1 MKGLFEELNEKE
13 KTLYN
18 AKRDLL
24 SHKVKI
30 YRECPFLWKY
40 TANVDGV
47 RQNMAGVYATKE
59 AAEME
64 FAKWSSSTFVSVS
77 DPKYFQVQ
85 SILVPLDEIKRA
97 FFYYYSTGCKQ
108 PPGPSLTKSGSF
120 IHVMDRS
127 CPDAESPQP
136 PWCALERAIIN
147 SFLDTSVTTSSP
159 QCLTGL

>member
-59 AAEME
+59 DAEME
-64 FAKWSSSTFVSVS
+64 FNKWSSSTFVSVS
-77 DPKYFQVQ
+77 DPQYFQVE
-85 SILVPLDEIKRA
+85 STLVPLDEIKRA
-97 FFYYYSTGCKQ
+97 FFYYYLFNWLQTTTRSLLDQ
-108 PPGPSLTKSGSF
+108 IRVLYPHNGP
-120 IHVMDRS
+120 
-127 CPDAESPQP
+127 
-136 PWCALERAIIN
+136 
-147 SFLDTSVTTSSP
+147 FLSRRRVPTTSLVRS
-159 QCLTGL
+159 